1 MSTSLLVEAG
11 DNTELSFAEENPINV
26 FEAASEDIHV
36 LAVDELVRLGAV
48 ISIGALLDQDGSFGA
63 DEVVLLELI
72 AAVEALVDQEMVP
85 VRSVEVGNLPAV
97 YC

>member
-1 MSTSLLVEAG
+1 MSSSLLVEAG
-11 DNTELSFAEENPINV
+11 EDTELSFAEESPINV

-48 ISIGALLDQDGSFGA
+48 IRIGALLDQDGSFGV

-72 AAVEALVDQEMVP
+72 AAVEALVDQGIAP
-85 VRSVEVGNLPAV
+85 LCSVEVGNLPAV